1 MSSMVICGGSVVG
14 LAVGMMLARDGH
26 EVTVLEADP
35 EPPPPSAEA
44 AWSAWDRR
52 GVPQFHQPHN
62 VFPGFRAVVD
72 AELPGLTEQ
81 LVAAGCIWD
90 DYLRTPPPTLPEH
103 APRSGDD
110 RFRFVTG
117 RRPVVEAAV
126 AAAAGSTP
134 GLTLRRGVRVSGLLA
149 GPSARP
155 GVPHVAGAR
164 TTDGES
170 LPADLV
176 VDAMGRRSPCG
187 TWLAELGARPPHLES
202 EDSGFVYY
210 TRYYT
215 GAEQPRRRA
224 PANSPIGSISL
235 ITLPSDNGTW
245 SVTVFGASGD
255 PALKALRNAEVF
267 ERVVRAC
274 PAQAHWLDG
283 RPITSVV
290 AMAGILDRYRRFVVD
305 GTPVVTGLASVGDSW
320 ACTNPSAARGL
331 SMGLIHA
338 QQLRSVVAASLGDP
352 AGLAVAWDAATEQAV
367 TPFFRSQIAADR
379 ARLAQMAALRAG
391 SPTAAGDPAA
401 LRFLHAATHDPD
413 VYRAMLEMV
422 FCLTPPGDVL
432 NRPDVREKV
441 QQAPAEAPPGV
452 PGPDR
457 QRLEEL
463 LAA

>member
-1 MSSMVICGGSVVG
+1 
-14 LAVGMMLARDGH
+14 
-26 EVTVLEADP
+26 
-35 EPPPPSAEA
+35 
-44 AWSAWDRR
+44 
-52 GVPQFHQPHN
+52 
-62 VFPGFRAVVD
+62 
-72 AELPGLTEQ
+72 
-81 LVAAGCIWD
+81 
-90 DYLRTPPPTLPEH
+90 
-103 APRSGDD
+103 
-110 RFRFVTG
+110 
-117 RRPVVEAAV
+117 
-126 AAAAGSTP
+126 
-134 GLTLRRGVRVSGLLA
+134 
-149 GPSARP
+149 
-155 GVPHVAGAR
+155 
-164 TTDGES
+164 
-170 LPADLV
+170 V

-224 PANSPIGSISL
+224 PANSPVGSISL
-235 ITLPSDNGTW
+235 ITVPSDNDTW

-255 PALKALRNAEVF
+255 PPLKALRNPEVF
-267 ERVVRAC
+267 DRVVRAC

-290 AMAGILDRYRRFVVD
+290 AMAGILDRYRRFVID
-305 GTPVVTGLASVGDSW
+305 ATPVVTGLVAVGDSW

-338 QQLRSVVAASLGDP
+338 QQLRSVVRARLDDP
-352 AGLAVAWDAATEQAV
+352 AGLAVAWDAATEKVV

-391 SPTAAGDPAA
+391 SPAAADPAA
-401 LRFLHAATHDPD
+401 LRFLYAATHDPD

-422 FCLTPPGDVL
+422 FCLTPPEDVL
-432 NRPDVREKV
+432 SRPAVREKV
-441 QQAPAEAPPGV
+441 QQAPAEAPPVV

-457 QRLEEL
+457 RRLEEL